1 MQRILIIEDE
11 EDIQMLLRNYLQ
23 EEGYGI
29 VVAGDGWEGM
39 RRFHE
44 QTFDLVLLDLMLPG
58 LDGFAVCQLIRQ
70 ESQVPIMMLTALD
83 SEESQI
89 RGLDLQADDY
99 ITKPFSMPVLLRKI
113 AAVLRRSAKEPEA
126 NRIVYQELLMDLESY
141 QVSVRGQEAELTQRE
156 FELLHVFLRNQGR
169 VLTRQ
174 MLLDQV
180 WGMDY
185 FGDERIVDTHVK
197 NLRKKLSVDYIQT
210 IRGVGYRIDR
220 ANKAKLNC

>member
-70 ESQVPIMMLTALD
+70 ESQVPIMMLT
-83 SEESQI
+83 
-89 RGLDLQADDY
+89 G
-99 ITKPFSMPVLLRKI
+99 P
-113 AAVLRRSAKEPEA
+113 
-126 NRIVYQELLMDLESY
+126 
-141 QVSVRGQEAELTQRE
+141 GQ
-156 FELLHVFLRNQGR
+156 
-169 VLTRQ
+169 
-174 MLLDQV
+174 
-180 WGMDY
+180 
-185 FGDERIVDTHVK
+185 
-197 NLRKKLSVDYIQT
+197 
-210 IRGVGYRIDR
+210 
-220 ANKAKLNC
+220 

>member
-156 FELLHVFLRNQGR
+156 FELLHVFLRNQGY

>member
-180 WGMDY
+180 WGD
-185 FGDERIVDTHVK
+185 GLLWR
-197 NLRKKLSVDYIQT
+197 
-210 IRGVGYRIDR
+210 
-220 ANKAKLNC
+220 

>member
-1 MQRILIIEDE
+1 
-11 EDIQMLLRNYLQ
+11 
-23 EEGYGI
+23 
-29 VVAGDGWEGM
+29 
-39 RRFHE
+39 
-44 QTFDLVLLDLMLPG
+44 
-58 LDGFAVCQLIRQ
+58 
-70 ESQVPIMMLTALD
+70 
-83 SEESQI
+83 
-89 RGLDLQADDY
+89 
-99 ITKPFSMPVLLRKI
+99 MPVLLRKI